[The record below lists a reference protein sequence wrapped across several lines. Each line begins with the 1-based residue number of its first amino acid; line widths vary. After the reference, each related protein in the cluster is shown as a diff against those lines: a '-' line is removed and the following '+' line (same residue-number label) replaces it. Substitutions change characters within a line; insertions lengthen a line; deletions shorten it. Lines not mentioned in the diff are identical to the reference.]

1 MKIGFGKEL
10 PTKDVEAYALG
21 WCREFANLFA
31 KFVRKPKEETC
42 VHCLPNTV
50 SNPTV
55 LGETFR
61 RCAER
66 VHLEDTIDSWVY
78 ELDQDASG
86 EVVIRAKAMTECLM
100 TMTTNPGARC
110 ERHALPQQNVASS
123 FEVTED
129 DFPIVAMNPQEDLHE
144 RVSVSEENL
153 MRRGREPEKRR
164 SRQRDSHGAPSVRK
178 KKVRLSD
185 DVKSEVTEQRSLS
198 EPLRKGAHT
207 SYKTKEKKKQ
217 QS

>member
-21 WCREFANLFA
+21 WCREFANMFA

-42 VHCLPNTV
+42 VHGLPNTV
-50 SNPTV
+50 STPTV
-55 LGETFR
+55 LRETIR
-61 RCAER
+61 RCAEK

-110 ERHALPQQNVASS
+110 EKRHGPLNKIA
-123 FEVTED
+123 
-129 DFPIVAMNPQEDLHE
+129 
-144 RVSVSEENL
+144 
-153 MRRGREPEKRR
+153 
-164 SRQRDSHGAPSVRK
+164 RQ
-178 KKVRLSD
+178 
-185 DVKSEVTEQRSLS
+185 SL
-198 EPLRKGAHT
+198 R
-207 SYKTKEKKKQ
+207 
-217 QS
+217 